1 MKQIWLQK
9 HWHKKFAIARHLKK
23 CNRNGNCLDWKTHK
37 QRGALLVAEA
47 YYIFTDEAGA
57 YNKRPSESFRRSHPF
72 YIRANVRLSA
82 SDYRVFQKEI
92 QELNTKYGVPVGE
105 EIKWSDLWE
114 ISKGKYRVDFLKSFT
129 PDKLKGYYRR
139 FFNRVVDKPSLLFI
153 FTVTCVYTQPCY
165 QAENEVLKFHMQE
178 AFQRIQMDTR
188 PDGFA
193 TMIMDELNQD
203 KVKQL
208 KDACHRITVE
218 GDFVKYENVYHGV
231 LTECSSQS
239 TGIQLADYAVGIMN
253 CYLRKHLMSRG
264 DYTFATDLYNEFVLP
279 HLRKHANGTIVG
291 YGVREVPSDSSIRQV
306 LIPLFN

>member
-1 MKQIWLQK
+1 M
-9 HWHKKFAIARHLKK
+9 
-23 CNRNGNCLDWKTHK
+23 
-37 QRGALLVAEA
+37 AEA

-129 PDKLKGYYRR
+129 PDKIKGYYRR

-193 TMIMDELNQD
+193 TVIMDELNQD
-203 KVKQL
+203 
-208 KDACHRITVE
+208 I
-218 GDFVKYENVYHGV
+218 
-231 LTECSSQS
+231 
-239 TGIQLADYAVGIMN
+239 
-253 CYLRKHLMSRG
+253 
-264 DYTFATDLYNEFVLP
+264 
-279 HLRKHANGTIVG
+279 GT
-291 YGVREVPSDSSIRQV
+291 R
-306 LIPLFN
+306 